1 MYFLK
6 KEFMNIN
13 KIICFFCIAITLI
26 ALQGCETDDP
36 IKEDVPELITKVTL
50 TFTPAGGGEPVVGTA
65 IDPDG
70 DGVQD
75 IQVDG
80 SIHLTS
86 ATDYS
91 LDITLINELA
101 EPSDP
106 QYNITEEV
114 EEEADEH
121 IFFFSWAEGLFSD
134 PTGDGNVDNRADVVN
149 YEDADNN
156 GFPLGL
162 NTFWTTGNATTGEFR
177 VILKHQP
184 DIKSATSDASAG
196 ETDVDIT
203 FEIQI
208 Q

>member
-1 MYFLK
+1 MT
-6 KEFMNIN
+6 IN
-13 KIICFFCIAITLI
+13 KTIYLFYIAITLI
-26 ALQGCETDDP
+26 ALPGCETDDP

-50 TFTPAGGGEPVVGTA
+50 TFTPAGGGDPIVGTA
-65 IDPDG
+65 TDPDG
-70 DGVQD
+70 DGVKD

-80 SIHLTS
+80 PIHLAS

-91 LDITLINELA
+91 LDITLINGLA
-101 EPSDP
+101 QPTDP
-106 QYNITEEV
+106 EYNITEEV

-121 IFFFSWAEGLFSD
+121 IFFFSWAEGVFSD
-134 PTGDGNVDNRADVVN
+134 PTGDGNVDNRADPVN

-162 NTFWTTGNATTGEFR
+162 HTSWTTGNAATGDFR

-196 ETDVDIT
+196 ETDVDVT

>member
-1 MYFLK
+1 MYFLNK
-6 KEFMNIN
+6 RIMTIN
-13 KIICFFCIAITLI
+13 KTIYFFYIAITLL
-26 ALQGCETDDP
+26 ALPGCESDDP
-36 IKEDVPELITKVTL
+36 VKEDVPELITKVTL
-50 TFTPAGGGEPVVGTA
+50 TFTPVGGGAPVVGTA
-65 IDPDG
+65 TDPDG

-80 SIHLTS
+80 PIHLAA
-86 ATDYS
+86 ATEYL
-91 LDITLINELA
+91 LDITLINGLA
-101 EPSDP
+101 QPTDP
-106 QYNITEEV
+106 GYNVTAEV

-121 IFFFSWAEGLFSD
+121 IFFFSWVEGVFSD
-134 PTGDGNVDNRADVVN
+134 PTGDGNVDNRADAVN

-162 NTFWTTGNATTGEFR
+162 QTSWTTGNAATGDFR

-196 ETDVDIT
+196 ETDVDVT